1 MPEVTLQYL
10 KSDDLKTQLY
20 NKSIDNDRRD
30 NHAKNVRE
38 AAVKLLDLYHTDLTN
53 LKGDV
58 KKSLDKNQDGRIDEY
73 QQLADQISSEIKF
86 ASEFDF
92 RDDVINSVKTR
103 ILAANEKVVDIYD
116 VAASHAALTTVID
129 PQKSNTFKY
138 VDGVYTFTAAAN
150 QPKITDVI
158 KSTKLANTKSLELD
172 YTGCTSPEIKK
183 KMAPYENNGKVRIAE

>member
-38 AAVKLLDLYHTDLTN
+38 AAVKLLNLYHTDLTN

-103 ILAANEKVVDIYD
+103 IHD
-116 VAASHAALTTVID
+116 V
-129 PQKSNTFKY
+129 
-138 VDGVYTFTAAAN
+138 
-150 QPKITDVI
+150 
-158 KSTKLANTKSLELD
+158 
-172 YTGCTSPEIKK
+172 
-183 KMAPYENNGKVRIAE
+183 